1 MSELLEERV
10 KSLERPSSNLLMY
23 YVLISLFLG
32 PFFLLMLVPL
42 VFRYRTMRYRFD
54 DQGVAMRWGV
64 LFRKEISL
72 TYARIQDIHLQSN
85 VVERWLKLARVQ
97 VQTASGSASAEM
109 TIEGLHEFE
118 EVRDYLYMRMKSARH
133 GKRRPATV
141 RHDGEAQETGAAGEL
156 QDVSMGADG
165 NLGELVAALDATR
178 EELAQVRH
186 LLESRQEG
194 KPAAAVSGDRD
205 ANAGLAVA
213 VPMVPRTDDQADGS

>member
-1 MSELLEERV
+1 
-10 KSLERPSSNLLMY
+10 MY

-32 PFFLLMLVPL
+32 PFFFLMLLPL
-42 VFRYRTMRYRFD
+42 FFRYKTMRYRFD

-118 EVRDYLYMRMKSARH
+118 EVRDYLYTRMKSARH
-133 GKRRPATV
+133 GRQV
-141 RHDGEAQETGAAGEL
+141 SGSDGDTGQRDVPPPLVAQAGAG
-156 QDVSMGADG
+156 DMD
-165 NLGELVAALDATR
+165 ELVAALNATR
-178 EELAQVRH
+178 EELAQVRQ
-186 LLESRQEG
+186 LLETRQGHELASPDVD
-194 KPAAAVSGDRD
+194 PASDPVVVSESAV
-205 ANAGLAVA
+205 AVA
-213 VPMVPRTDDQADGS
+213 VPMVPRADEDSSDR